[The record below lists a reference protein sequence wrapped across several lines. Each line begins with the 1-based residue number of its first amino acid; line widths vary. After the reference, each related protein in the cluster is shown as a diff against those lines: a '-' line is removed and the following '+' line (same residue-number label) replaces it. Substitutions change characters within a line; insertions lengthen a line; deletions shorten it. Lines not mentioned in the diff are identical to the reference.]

1 MQVLIGYN
9 NPQCSECLN
18 PLVRESTNIE
28 GGYIVM
34 FCGRICT
41 SFLCPHTNPKDCKYT
56 CKNFGINL
64 EIPFIRLEVKE
75 RSK

>member
-18 PLVRESTNIE
+18 PLVRES
-28 GGYIVM
+28 
-34 FCGRICT
+34 
-41 SFLCPHTNPKDCKYT
+41 YT

-64 EIPFIRLEVKE
+64 EIPFIRLEVK
-75 RSK
+75 KHAKLLDGGADHG